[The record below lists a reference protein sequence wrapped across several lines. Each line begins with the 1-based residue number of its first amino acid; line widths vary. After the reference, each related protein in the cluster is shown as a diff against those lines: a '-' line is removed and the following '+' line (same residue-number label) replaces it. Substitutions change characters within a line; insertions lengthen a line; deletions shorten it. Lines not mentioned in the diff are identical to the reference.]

1 MYIFGKFSEP
11 EVPAMAEQK
20 KKKQKW
26 ILKRHKVVIE
36 IARLIMRPYCRL
48 IYGLKFPKNKD
59 LIREQS
65 LVLLN
70 HVTPMDQ
77 FFVGLYFRDPLYYMA
92 TEDIFSNGWLSK
104 LIKWAVN
111 PVPIKKQ
118 TTDIKAVMNCIR
130 IVREGGSI
138 CIAPEGNRTYHGRLV
153 YINPAIVAMAKKLGL
168 PIRLFRIDGGY
179 GIEPRWADK
188 PRKGSI
194 DMTVSRVISPA
205 EAKAMTDEELL
216 QAIVSGLSCDENC
229 LDREFRG
236 KHLAEFVERMVY
248 VCPECGLSRFE
259 SHGNTFHCTKCGRET
274 ELLPTKELRG
284 VNWDC
289 PYRFLGN
296 WYDAQEA
303 FVNALDTD
311 AYLEQPLYRETC
323 DVRKVILYKNK
334 VPFMKN
340 ATVAIY
346 GDRIELNDLVLPFEE
361 ISTVTVLGRNKLN
374 IYHGGEV
381 YQFKGH
387 KRFNSLKYM
396 NLFCRSKNLRGE
408 NNGKFLGL

>member
-1 MYIFGKFSEP
+1 
-11 EVPAMAEQK
+11 MAEK

-36 IARLIMRPYCRL
+36 IARFVMKPYCR
-48 IYGLKFPKNKD
+48 IVYGLKSPKAKD
-59 LIREQS
+59 LIREPS

-111 PVPIKKQ
+111 PIPIKKQ

-130 IVREGGSI
+130 VVREGGSI
-138 CIAPEGNRTYHGRLV
+138 CIAPEGNRTYDGRLV
-153 YINPAIVAMAKKLGL
+153 YVNPAIAGMARKLGL

-179 GIEPRWADK
+179 GKEPRWSDK
-188 PRKGSI
+188 PRKGKL
-194 DMTVSRVISPA
+194 DMEITRVITPE
-205 EAKAMTDEELL
+205 EAKAMTEEELL
-216 QAIVSGLSCDENC
+216 KAIIDGLSVDENRV
-229 LDREFRG
+229 DRQFRG

-248 VCPECGLSRFE
+248 VCPECGLSTFE
-259 SHGNTFHCTKCGRET
+259 SHGNTFHCTKCGKET
-274 ELLPTKELRG
+274 EILPTKELKG

-289 PYRFLGN
+289 PYQFLGN
-296 WYDAQEA
+296 WYDAQQS
-303 FVNALDTD
+303 FVNQLDTT
-311 AYLEQPLYRETC
+311 AYIDKPLYEERVN
-323 DVRKVILYKNK
+323 VRKVILYKNK
-334 VPFMKN
+334 VPFMDN

-346 GDRIELNDLVLPFEE
+346 GDRITMNELVLPFEE

-374 IYHGGEV
+374 IYLGGEV

-387 KRFNSLKYM
+387 KGFNSLKYM
-396 NLFCRSKNLRGE
+396 NLFNRSKNLRGD

>member
-1 MYIFGKFSEP
+1 
-11 EVPAMAEQK
+11 MAEK

-36 IARLIMRPYCRL
+36 IARFIMKPYCRL
-48 IYGLKFPKNKD
+48 VYGLKFPKGKD

-77 FFVGLYFRDPLYYMA
+77 FFVGLHFRDPLYYMA

-111 PVPIKKQ
+111 PIPIKKQ

-130 IVREGGSI
+130 VVREGGSI
-138 CIAPEGNRTYHGRLV
+138 CIAPEGNRTYNGRLV
-153 YINPAIVAMAKKLGL
+153 YVNPAIAGMAKKLGL

-179 GIEPRWADK
+179 GMEPRWADK
-188 PRKGSI
+188 PRKGKLE
-194 DMTVSRVISPA
+194 MTVSRTITPE
-205 EAKAMTDEELL
+205 EAKAMTEEELL
-216 QAIVSGLSCDENC
+216 KAIIEGLSVDENC
-229 LDREFRG
+229 VDRQFHG

-248 VCPECGLSRFE
+248 VCPECGLSTFE
-259 SHGNTFHCTKCGRET
+259 SHGNTFRCKTCGKET
-274 ELLPTKELRG
+274 EILPTKELRG

-289 PYRFLGN
+289 PYQFLGN
-296 WYDAQEA
+296 WYDAQED
-303 FVNALDTD
+303 FVNALDTT
-311 AYLEQPLYRETC
+311 AYIDKPLYKEQAN
-323 DVRKVILYKNK
+323 VRKVILYKNK
-334 VPFMKN
+334 EPFMEN

-346 GDRIELNDLVLPFEE
+346 GDRIQMNDLVLPFEE

-374 IYHGGEV
+374 IYHNGQV
-381 YQFKGH
+381 YQFKGDKH
-387 KRFNSLKYM
+387 FNSLKYM
-396 NLFCRSKNLRGE
+396 NLFCRSRNIAKGE
-408 NNGKFLGL
+408 GTFLGL